1 VVAAP
6 RERESQLS
14 RLVRRGFA
22 DPAAAAEYLAGPE
35 FDGLAADPVF
45 LESLGHCA
53 DPDTALGS
61 LARLL
66 AADEEPEVLRA
77 TLAASQPLRGR
88 LLGVLGVSAAL
99 GDFLA
104 RHPESWHGLDE
115 FGTEELAAEP
125 EFLRRALL
133 GAVGAEPAEPEPRA
147 ALTGDQ
153 AADALRIAYRQG
165 LLRITARD
173 VAGDAPMAE
182 VGRQLSDL
190 AAATLEAALAVARA
204 ELPADA
210 TPCRLAVIGMGKCGA
225 RELNYVSDVDVVFVA
240 APGRLANGTEADEY
254 EALRTGTLL
263 ASALMR
269 LCGEVTAEGSIWQVD
284 AALRPEGKSGPLV
297 RTLASHTA
305 YYHRWAKTWEF
316 QALLKARAVAGD
328 RELGEAY
335 TATVGPLIWSA
346 VERDHFVEDV
356 RAMRRRVVDHTK
368 ESLRSAP
375 GTAGVERELK
385 LGPGGLRD
393 IEFAIQLLQLVHGRG
408 DESLRRRSTLDA
420 LAALGAGGYVGR
432 QDAQQLAEAYEFLR
446 TVEHRIQLFRL
457 ERTHLMPS
465 DEPALRR
472 IGRSL
477 GFATDPAGRLRT
489 VWQAHARGVRQLH
502 EKLFYRPI
510 LSTVALLDAADVRL
524 SAPEPGAEVGAAS
537 ATSAGAGSKA
547 AGGAAGS
554 STSAGAAGS
563 ETGAKEVAPSPA
575 SQQPGPGRLSAAA
588 AKSRLTALGYAN
600 PAGALA
606 NIDALIAGLSRRAAI
621 QRTLLPVFLDWFG
634 DAADPDASLL
644 AFRRLSDA
652 LGSTP
657 WYLRSLRDEGETAW
671 RLARLLSS
679 GGYLP
684 DLLMRAPDAVA
695 QLAQP
700 LLRLP
705 TRQALAVELSA
716 LVKRAPDAA
725 HAVTA
730 VRAVRRRELL
740 RIAAADVLGQ
750 LPEAWREAQRAAAAH
765 LHDATEAAAAVLA
778 GEDSGEEGGADGVGD
793 AGGSG
798 DAGSGPSGLASL
810 SGLAN
815 QSDQSDQSDLSEFT
829 ESPDAARVDALGR
842 ALTDVTAA
850 TVQGALEA
858 VLAFRPDSA
867 APPLRFAVIG
877 MGRFG
882 GNELGYGSDADVL
895 FVYEPLPGADE
906 QDAST
911 AAFAVATELRALLQT
926 PSTDPPL
933 QIDAGLRPEG
943 RQGPLVRTLTS
954 YAAYYGRWST
964 GWEAQALLRA
974 APIAGDADLGA
985 RFIAAVD
992 PLRYPESGPTDA
1004 EVREIRRLKAR
1015 MEAERLPRGAD
1026 RALNTKLGPGG
1037 LSDVEWIVQLLQ
1049 LHRCRRYAAPAPASP
1064 WRPPPGQA
1072 CSTPRTR
1079 RCSTRPGRIPPC
1091 CATGSPSSAAARAT
1105 RCPPT
1110 HASSPGSP
1118 ATSARRWT
1126 ARCCSTP
1133 TAAAPAAPGPPSSDC
1148 STTMRSS
1155 ESQGRS
1161 GETGPCGAEYSAA
1174 PGTDEG

>member
-22 DPAAAAEYLAGPE
+22 DPEAAAERLAGPE
-35 FDGLAADPVF
+35 FDALAPDPVF
-45 LESLGHCA
+45 LESLGRCA

-61 LARLL
+61 LTRLL
-66 AADEEPEVLRA
+66 AADRHPEVLRA

-88 LLGVLGVSAAL
+88 LLGVLGVSSAL

-104 RHPESWHGLDE
+104 RHPASWHGLDE
-115 FGTEELAAEP
+115 FDTDELAAEP
-125 EFLRRALL
+125 AYLRRALL
-133 GAVGAEPAEPEPRA
+133 AAVGADAAEDAPRA
-147 ALTGDQ
+147 ALTGYP
-153 AADALRIAYRQG
+153 AADALRVAYRQG
-165 LLRITARD
+165 LLQITARD
-173 VAGDAPMAE
+173 VAGAAPMAE
-182 VGRQLSDL
+182 VSRQLADL
-190 AAATLEAALAVARA
+190 AGATLDAALAVARA

-210 TPCRLAVIGMGKCGA
+210 APCRLAVVGMGKCGA

-240 APGRLANGTEADEY
+240 APGRLPNGTEADEY
-254 EALRTGTLL
+254 EALRTATQL

-297 RTLASHTA
+297 RTLASHAA

-316 QALLKARAVAGD
+316 QALLKARPVAGD
-328 RELGEAY
+328 LELGAAY
-335 TATVGPLIWSA
+335 TAMVSPLIWSA
-346 VERDHFVEDV
+346 VERDRFVEDV
-356 RAMRRRVVDHTK
+356 RAMRRRVVDHAK
-368 ESLRSAP
+368 QSLRTAP
-375 GTAGVERELK
+375 EKASVDRELK

-420 LAALGAGGYVGR
+420 LEALGAGGYVGR

-465 DEPALRR
+465 DEAALRR

-477 GFATDPAGRLRT
+477 GYSTDPAGQLRT
-489 VWQAHARGVRQLH
+489 VWQGHARVVRQLH

-510 LSTVALLDAADVRL
+510 LSTVARLDTADVRL
-524 SAPEPGAEVGAAS
+524 SAPVPGTEEEEAAADGARGG
-537 ATSAGAGSKA
+537 AGARQN
-547 AGGAAGS
+547 
-554 STSAGAAGS
+554 
-563 ETGAKEVAPSPA
+563 E
-575 SQQPGPGRLSAAA
+575 PGRLSTQA
-588 AKSRLTALGYAN
+588 AKSRLTALGYGD
-600 PAGALA
+600 PAGALT
-606 NIDALIAGLSRRAAI
+606 NINALTAGLSRRAAI
-621 QRTLLPVFLDWFG
+621 QRTLLPVFLEWFG
-634 DAADPDASLL
+634 DAADPDAGLL

-657 WYLRSLRDEGETAW
+657 WYLRSLRDEGETAY
-671 RLARLLSS
+671 RLARLLAS

-695 QLAQP
+695 QLSGP

-705 TRQALAVELSA
+705 ARQALATELSA
-716 LVKRAPDAA
+716 LVKRAPDAP
-725 HAVTA
+725 HAVAA

-750 LPEAWREAQRAAAAH
+750 LSEAWHEAQRGAAAH
-765 LHDATEAAAAVLA
+765 LLDATAAAAPALDGAELGSPPAALGPLA
-778 GEDSGEEGGADGVGD
+778 TATAGVPDASAASAAALVATGGGGD
-793 AGGSG
+793 AHPVVELLT
-798 DAGSGPSGLASL
+798 D
-810 SGLAN
+810 
-815 QSDQSDQSDLSEFT
+815 
-829 ESPDAARVDALGR
+829 SPEGARVDALGR

-858 VLAFRPDSA
+858 VLAFRPEGDE
-867 APPLRFAVIG
+867 PPPRFAVIG

-882 GNELGYGSDADVL
+882 GGELGYGSDADVL
-895 FVYEPLPGADE
+895 FVYEPAPGADE
-906 QDAST
+906 QAAST
-911 AAFAVATELRALLQT
+911 AAFAIATELRALLQT

-933 QIDAGLRPEG
+933 LIDADLRPEG
-943 RQGPLVRTLTS
+943 RQGPLVRTLAS
-954 YAAYYGRWST
+954 YAAYYGRWSN

-985 RFIAAVD
+985 RFVAAID

-1015 MEAERLPRGAD
+1015 MESERLPRGAD
-1026 RALNTKLGPGG
+1026 RALHTKLGPGG

-1049 LHRCRRYAAPAPASP
+1049 LRHGAALPAL
-1064 WRPPPGQA
+1064 R
-1072 CSTPRTR
+1072 STGTR
-1079 RCSTRPGRIPPC
+1079 
-1091 CATGSPSSAAARAT
+1091 ATLEAAARAGLLGPEDAALLDEAWT
-1105 RCPPT
+1105 HTSLLRNGITIVRGRPGDQVPT
-1110 HASSPGSP
+1110 DARELAGIARYLGEDVDSETLLDTHRRR
-1118 ATSARRWT
+1118 ARR
-1126 ARCCSTP
+1126 AR
-1133 TAAAPAAPGPPSSDC
+1133 AAFERLFYD
-1148 STTMRSS
+1148 
-1155 ESQGRS
+1155 
-1161 GETGPCGAEYSAA
+1161 EY
-1174 PGTDEG
+1174 